1 MSQAGEQT
9 NPPSGGGGEEE
20 EQQTQEETTPLSALA
35 PDAALQ
41 EETTPLSALAPDAA
55 LQEESLALGPTH
67 VSDSPAFQCLDQ
79 LFSTGK
85 ISGTKVA
92 KLKAS
97 FSLLHDT
104 LKSSQQSE
112 IRLLQEAKRFRAE
125 LEHQQRELEKA
136 EQFPEGPDTEVSR
149 MRQQL
154 LKFHNDLQ
162 EAEERDYQMNY
173 QLECLT
179 EEKLRLEKEY
189 ETQPK
194 PVELE
199 KRAKAL
205 KDSSEDL
212 RKEAAQRRQEIHSLL
227 EDMEARH
234 KLMTREQRE
243 LEDKKDITV
252 NNQADLAQLL
262 SVPGQLG
269 KEIERINRKKME
281 VEKSKAALDEQLS
294 EMAALQKMT
303 EARCRSLEEE
313 KREVRRQVEGRRAHL
328 EAAER
333 EYGMLQKDQEMA
345 KEKEVIM
352 MGQRGMLDVNTGH
365 CIMERKSVQEN
376 LARKQRER
384 DRQLRELKK
393 VELQLKMAQD
403 ALVHTQ
409 LLHDKTKSTRDAKP
423 KSDRI
428 LKTRQE
434 LQLEV
439 DKLKRNLI
447 HQQPVAEV
455 ETQLVKQCVEQEQ
468 ELMRESHRHREE
480 LHTLSCL
487 TQIKADERE
496 QKSRERHRAEQR
508 YNRIKQELRGKS
520 LVIHELKKQNQEVQ
534 SRLSVFAKLYDNI
547 KGDRNKCVNLIQMAS
562 QRTAEMREKF
572 KILENEIEILR
583 TNAINK
589 DKLLQK
595 SRLKHFHSHTVR
607 DSLRNDI
614 SKVTWVLHE
623 MRQKREEQKLN
634 LGQLTHMINYHE
646 QNLLQMRKSHDNAV
660 QSRNDRGVQLLE
672 REEEMC
678 IFYEKVNV
686 QEGLIRNGD
695 METQALEE
703 ETRCLQMIT
712 NEERRQTALS
722 RKLVPCQRSLEGES
736 TMLQIQ
742 LSECKERMLELE
754 KALEDPGQE
763 NRARELEGNDPSPVE
778 LIQKIEQLEVG
789 LAEREE
795 LLLEKDLVY
804 EQVTRLSQ
812 RIRAKA
818 ENGKQDTL
826 ELAKKVNELQGRI
839 KESTRRMMAVV
850 SELSMRQASAMILQQ
865 ELKERELFLDTCHR
879 RLDQGLPP
887 SEDLELEW
895 QHILRDEKRRQA
907 DQQEKDRL
915 VEEEERTQLPSGV
928 YTTAEARPNA
938 YIPLGDTLPLPKPYG
953 ALAPFKPS
961 EPGNNIRHIR
971 KPEPKPIE
979 I

>member
-1 MSQAGEQT
+1 
-9 NPPSGGGGEEE
+9 
-20 EQQTQEETTPLSALA
+20 
-35 PDAALQ
+35 
-41 EETTPLSALAPDAA
+41 
-55 LQEESLALGPTH
+55 
-67 VSDSPAFQCLDQ
+67 

-234 KLMTREQRE
+234 KLITREQRE

-252 NNQADLAQLL
+252 NNQAELAQLL

-294 EMAALQKMT
+294 EMAALQKVT

-333 EYGMLQKDQEMA
+333 EYGMLQKEQEMA

-686 QEGLIRNGD
+686 QEGLIRNSD

-703 ETRCLQMIT
+703 ETHCLQMIT
-712 NEERRQTALS
+712 NKERRQTALS

-763 NRARELEGNDPSPVE
+763 NRARELEGNDPSHVE

>member
-9 NPPSGGGGEEE
+9 NPPSGGGE
-20 EQQTQEETTPLSALA
+20 
-35 PDAALQ
+35 

-67 VSDSPAFQCLDQ
+67 VSASPAFQCLDQ

-85 ISGTKVA
+85 ISGTKAA

-125 LEHQQRELEKA
+125 LERQQRDLETA

-154 LKFHNDLQ
+154 LKFHNDLRQ
-162 EAEERDYQMNY
+162 AEERDYQMNY

-179 EEKLRLEKEY
+179 EEKLCLEKEY
-189 ETQPK
+189 ESQPK

-205 KDSSEDL
+205 KDSSEEL
-212 RKEAAQRRQEIHSLL
+212 RKEVSQRRQEIHSLL

-243 LEDKKDITV
+243 LDHKKDSIV
-252 NNQADLAQLL
+252 NNQAELAQLM

-294 EMAALQKMT
+294 EVAALQKMT

-333 EYGMLQKDQEMA
+333 EHSMLQKEQEMT

-352 MGQRGMLDVNTGH
+352 MGQRGMLDINTGH
-365 CIMERKSVQEN
+365 CIMERKTVHEN
-376 LARKQRER
+376 LARNQRER

-393 VELQLKMAQD
+393 VELQLKQAQD
-403 ALVHTQ
+403 ALVYTQ
-409 LLHDKTKSTRDAKP
+409 LLHDKTKSTRDVKP

-434 LQLEV
+434 IQLEV

-455 ETQLVKQCVEQEQ
+455 ETQLIEQCVEQEQ
-468 ELMRESHRHREE
+468 ELMRQSHRHREE

-496 QKSRERHRAEQR
+496 QKSRDRHRAEQR
-508 YNRIKQELRGKS
+508 YHRIKQELRGKS

-534 SRLSVFAKLYDNI
+534 SRLGVFAKLYDNI
-547 KGDRNKCVNLIQMAS
+547 KGDRNKCMNLIQMAS
-562 QRTAEMREKF
+562 QRTSEMREKF
-572 KILENEIEILR
+572 KILDNEIEILR
-583 TNAINK
+583 TNASNK
-589 DKLLQK
+589 EKLLQK
-595 SRLKHFHSHTVR
+595 SRLKHFHSHTIR

-614 SKVTWVLHE
+614 SKVTLVLHE

-634 LGQLTHMINYHE
+634 LGRLTHMINYHE

-686 QEGLIRNGD
+686 QVGLIRDGNIE
-695 METQALEE
+695 MQALEE

-712 NEERRQTALS
+712 KEEGRQTALS
-722 RKLVPCQRSLEGES
+722 RKLLPCQRRLKGES

-795 LLLEKDLVY
+795 LLLEKDLVF

-826 ELAKKVNELQGRI
+826 QLAKKVNELQGRI

-850 SELSMRQASAMILQQ
+850 SELSMRQASAMTLQQ

-887 SEDLELEW
+887 SEDLEQEW
-895 QHILRDEKRRQA
+895 QHILRDEQRRQA

-915 VEEEERTQLPSGV
+915 VEEEERSQLPSGV

-961 EPGNNIRHIR
+961 EPGTNIRHIR

>member
-9 NPPSGGGGEEE
+9 NPPSGGGGE
-20 EQQTQEETTPLSALA
+20 
-35 PDAALQ
+35 

-67 VSDSPAFQCLDQ
+67 VSASPAFQCLDQ

-85 ISGTKVA
+85 ISGTKAA

-125 LEHQQRELEKA
+125 LERQQRDLEEA

-154 LKFHNDLQ
+154 LKFHNDLRQ
-162 EAEERDYQMNY
+162 AEERDYQMNY

-179 EEKLRLEKEY
+179 EEKLCLEKEY

-205 KDSSEDL
+205 KDSSEEL
-212 RKEAAQRRQEIHSLL
+212 RKEVSQRRQEIHSLL
-227 EDMEARH
+227 EDVEARH

-243 LEDKKDITV
+243 LDHKKDIIV
-252 NNQADLAQLL
+252 NNQAELAQLL

-269 KEIERINRKKME
+269 KEIERINRKKMD

-294 EMAALQKMT
+294 EVAALQKMT

-333 EYGMLQKDQEMA
+333 EHSMLQKEQEMT

-352 MGQRGMLDVNTGH
+352 MGQRGMLDINTGH
-365 CIMERKSVQEN
+365 CIMERKSVHEN

-409 LLHDKTKSTRDAKP
+409 LLHDKTKYTRDAKP

-434 LQLEV
+434 IQLEV

-455 ETQLVKQCVEQEQ
+455 ETQLIEQCVEQEK
-468 ELMRESHRHREE
+468 ELMRQSHRHREE
-480 LHTLSCL
+480 LHTLCCL

-496 QKSRERHRAEQR
+496 QKSRDRHRAEQR
-508 YNRIKQELRGKS
+508 YNRIKQEVRGKS

-534 SRLSVFAKLYDNI
+534 SRLGVFAKLYDNI
-547 KGDRNKCVNLIQMAS
+547 KGDRNKCMNLIQMAS

-572 KILENEIEILR
+572 KILDNEIEILR

-589 DKLLQK
+589 EKLLQK

-607 DSLRNDI
+607 DSLRSDI
-614 SKVTWVLHE
+614 SKVTQVLHE

-634 LGQLTHMINYHE
+634 LGRLTHMINYHE

-686 QEGLIRNGD
+686 QEGLIRDGNIE
-695 METQALEE
+695 MQVLEE
-703 ETRCLQMIT
+703 ETCCLQMIT
-712 NEERRQTALS
+712 KEEGRQTALR
-722 RKLVPCQRSLEGES
+722 RKLVPCQRRLEGES

-795 LLLEKDLVY
+795 LLLEKDLVF

-826 ELAKKVNELQGRI
+826 QLAKKVNELQGRI

-850 SELSMRQASAMILQQ
+850 SELSMRQASAMTLQQ

-887 SEDLELEW
+887 SEDLELEC
-895 QHILRDEKRRQA
+895 QHILRDEQRRRA

-915 VEEEERTQLPSGV
+915 VEEEERSQLPSGV

-961 EPGNNIRHIR
+961 EPGTNIRHIR

>member
-9 NPPSGGGGEEE
+9 NPPSGGGE
-20 EQQTQEETTPLSALA
+20 
-35 PDAALQ
+35 

-67 VSDSPAFQCLDQ
+67 VSASPAFQCLDQ

-85 ISGTKVA
+85 ISGTKAA

-125 LEHQQRELEKA
+125 LERQQRDLETA

-154 LKFHNDLQ
+154 LKFHNDLRQ
-162 EAEERDYQMNY
+162 AEERDYQMNY

-179 EEKLRLEKEY
+179 EEKLCLEKEY
-189 ETQPK
+189 ESQPK

-199 KRAKAL
+199 KRAKTL
-205 KDSSEDL
+205 KDSSEEL
-212 RKEAAQRRQEIHSLL
+212 RKEVSQRRQEIHSLL

-243 LEDKKDITV
+243 LDHKKDSIV
-252 NNQADLAQLL
+252 NNQAELAQLL

-294 EMAALQKMT
+294 EVAALQKMT

-333 EYGMLQKDQEMA
+333 EHSMLQKEQEMT

-352 MGQRGMLDVNTGH
+352 MGQRGMLDINTGH
-365 CIMERKSVQEN
+365 CIMERKTVHEN
-376 LARKQRER
+376 LARNQRER

-393 VELQLKMAQD
+393 VELQLKQAQD
-403 ALVHTQ
+403 ALVYTQ
-409 LLHDKTKSTRDAKP
+409 LLHDKTKSTRDVKP

-434 LQLEV
+434 IQLEV

-455 ETQLVKQCVEQEQ
+455 ETQLIEQCVEQEQ
-468 ELMRESHRHREE
+468 ELMRQSHRHREE

-496 QKSRERHRAEQR
+496 QKSRDRHRAEQR
-508 YNRIKQELRGKS
+508 YHRIKQELRGKS

-534 SRLSVFAKLYDNI
+534 SRLGVFAKLYDNI
-547 KGDRNKCVNLIQMAS
+547 KGDRNKCMNLIQMAS
-562 QRTAEMREKF
+562 QRTSEMREKF
-572 KILENEIEILR
+572 KILDNEIEILR
-583 TNAINK
+583 TNASNK
-589 DKLLQK
+589 EKLLQK
-595 SRLKHFHSHTVR
+595 SRLKHFHSHTIR

-614 SKVTWVLHE
+614 SKVTLVLHE

-634 LGQLTHMINYHE
+634 LGRLTHMINYHE

-686 QEGLIRNGD
+686 QEGLIRDGNIE
-695 METQALEE
+695 MQALEE

-712 NEERRQTALS
+712 KEEGRQTALS
-722 RKLVPCQRSLEGES
+722 RKLLPCQRRLKGES

-795 LLLEKDLVY
+795 LLLEKDLVF

-826 ELAKKVNELQGRI
+826 QLAKKVNELQGRI

-850 SELSMRQASAMILQQ
+850 SELSMRQASAMTLQQ

-887 SEDLELEW
+887 SEDLEQEW
-895 QHILRDEKRRQA
+895 QHILRDEQRRQA

-915 VEEEERTQLPSGV
+915 VEEEERSQLPSGV

-961 EPGNNIRHIR
+961 EPGTNIRHIR

>member
-9 NPPSGGGGEEE
+9 NPPSGGGE
-20 EQQTQEETTPLSALA
+20 
-35 PDAALQ
+35 

-67 VSDSPAFQCLDQ
+67 VSVSPAFQCLDQ

-85 ISGTKVA
+85 ISGTKAA

-112 IRLLQEAKRFRAE
+112 IRLLQEAKQFRAE
-125 LEHQQRELEKA
+125 LERQQRDLETA
-136 EQFPEGPDTEVSR
+136 EQFPEGPETEVSR

-154 LKFHNDLQ
+154 LKFHNDLRQ
-162 EAEERDYQMNY
+162 AEERDYQMNY

-179 EEKLRLEKEY
+179 EEKLCLEKEY
-189 ETQPK
+189 ESQPK

-205 KDSSEDL
+205 KDSSEEL
-212 RKEAAQRRQEIHSLL
+212 RKEVSQRRQEIHSLL

-243 LEDKKDITV
+243 LDHKKDSIV
-252 NNQADLAQLL
+252 NNQAELAQLL
-262 SVPGQLG
+262 PVPGQLG

-294 EMAALQKMT
+294 EVAALQKMT

-333 EYGMLQKDQEMA
+333 EHSMLQKEQEMT

-352 MGQRGMLDVNTGH
+352 MGQRGMLDINTGH
-365 CIMERKSVQEN
+365 CIMERKTMHEN
-376 LARKQRER
+376 LAQKQRER

-393 VELQLKMAQD
+393 VELQLKQAQD
-403 ALVHTQ
+403 ALVYTQ
-409 LLHDKTKSTRDAKP
+409 LLHDKTKSTRDVKP

-434 LQLEV
+434 MQLEV

-447 HQQPVAEV
+447 HRQPVAEV
-455 ETQLVKQCVEQEQ
+455 ETQLIEQCVEQEQ
-468 ELMRESHRHREE
+468 ELMRQSHRHREE

-496 QKSRERHRAEQR
+496 QKSRDRHRAEQR

-534 SRLSVFAKLYDNI
+534 SRLGVFAKLYDNI
-547 KGDRNKCVNLIQMAS
+547 KGDRNKCMNLIQMAS

-572 KILENEIEILR
+572 KILDNEIEILR

-589 DKLLQK
+589 EKLLQK
-595 SRLKHFHSHTVR
+595 SRLKHFHSHTIR

-614 SKVTWVLHE
+614 SKVTLVLHE

-634 LGQLTHMINYHE
+634 LGRLTHMINYHE

-686 QEGLIRNGD
+686 QEGLIRDGNIE
-695 METQALEE
+695 MQALEE

-712 NEERRQTALS
+712 KEEGRQTALS
-722 RKLVPCQRSLEGES
+722 RKLVPCQRRLKGES

-742 LSECKERMLELE
+742 LAECKERMLELE

-763 NRARELEGNDPSPVE
+763 NRARELEGKDPSPVE
-778 LIQKIEQLEVG
+778 LTQKIEQLEVG

-795 LLLEKDLVY
+795 LLLEKDLVF

-826 ELAKKVNELQGRI
+826 QLAKKVNELQGRI

-850 SELSMRQASAMILQQ
+850 SELSMRQASAMTLQQ

-887 SEDLELEW
+887 SEDLEQEW
-895 QHILRDEKRRQA
+895 QHILRDEQRRQA

-915 VEEEERTQLPSGV
+915 VEEEERSQLPSGV

-961 EPGNNIRHIR
+961 EPGTNIRHIR

>member
-1 MSQAGEQT
+1 MRA
-9 NPPSGGGGEEE
+9 N
-20 EQQTQEETTPLSALA
+20 LS
-35 PDAALQ
+35 
-41 EETTPLSALAPDAA
+41 
-55 LQEESLALGPTH
+55 
-67 VSDSPAFQCLDQ
+67 V

-179 EEKLRLEKEY
+179 EEKLRLVKEY

-234 KLMTREQRE
+234 KLMAREQRE

-252 NNQADLAQLL
+252 NNQAELAQLL

-333 EYGMLQKDQEMA
+333 EYGMLQKEQEMA
-345 KEKEVIM
+345 KEKEVMM

-742 LSECKERMLELE
+742 
-754 KALEDPGQE
+754 
-763 NRARELEGNDPSPVE
+763 
-778 LIQKIEQLEVG
+778 KIEQLEVG

-928 YTTAEARPNA
+928 YTRAEARPNA

>member
-9 NPPSGGGGEEE
+9 NPPSGGGGGGGE
-20 EQQTQEETTPLSALA
+20 EETTPLLALA
-35 PDAALQ
+35 PDA
-41 EETTPLSALAPDAA
+41 D

-67 VSDSPAFQCLDQ
+67 VSASPAFQCLDQ

-85 ISGTKVA
+85 ISGTKAA

-125 LEHQQRELEKA
+125 LERQQKELEKA

-154 LKFHNDLQ
+154 LKFHNDLRQ
-162 EAEERDYQMNY
+162 AEERDYQMNY

-179 EEKLRLEKEY
+179 EEKLCLEKDY

-205 KDSSEDL
+205 KDSSEEL
-212 RKEAAQRRQEIHSLL
+212 RKEVSQRRQEIHSLL

-243 LEDKKDITV
+243 LDHKKDIIV
-252 NNQADLAQLL
+252 NNQAELAQLL

-269 KEIERINRKKME
+269 KEIERINRKNME

-294 EMAALQKMT
+294 EVTALQKMT

-313 KREVRRQVEGRRAHL
+313 KREVRRQVEGCRAHL

-333 EYGMLQKDQEMA
+333 EHSMLQKEQEMT

-352 MGQRGMLDVNTGH
+352 MGQRGMLDINTGH
-365 CIMERKSVQEN
+365 CIMERKSVHEN

-434 LQLEV
+434 IQLEV
-439 DKLKRNLI
+439 EKLKRNLI

-455 ETQLVKQCVEQEQ
+455 ETQLIEQCVEQEQ
-468 ELMRESHRHREE
+468 KLMRQSHRLREE
-480 LHTLSCL
+480 LHTLRCL

-496 QKSRERHRAEQR
+496 QKSRDRHRAEQR

-534 SRLSVFAKLYDNI
+534 SRLGVFAKLYDNI

-572 KILENEIEILR
+572 KILDNEIEILR

-589 DKLLQK
+589 EKLLQK
-595 SRLKHFHSHTVR
+595 SRLKHFHSHTIR

-614 SKVTWVLHE
+614 SKVTQVLHE

-634 LGQLTHMINYHE
+634 LGRLTHMINYHE
-646 QNLLQMRKSHDNAV
+646 QNLLQMRKSHDTAV

-686 QEGLIRNGD
+686 QEGLIRDGNIE
-695 METQALEE
+695 MQALEE
-703 ETRCLQMIT
+703 ETCCLQMIT
-712 NEERRQTALS
+712 KEEERQTALS
-722 RKLVPCQRSLEGES
+722 RKLVPCQRRLEGES

-795 LLLEKDLVY
+795 LLLEKDLVF

-826 ELAKKVNELQGRI
+826 QLAKKVNELQGRI

-850 SELSMRQASAMILQQ
+850 SELSMRQASAMTLQQ

-895 QHILRDEKRRQA
+895 QHILRDEQRRQA

-915 VEEEERTQLPSGV
+915 VEEEERSQLPSGV

-961 EPGNNIRHIR
+961 EPGTNIRHIR

>member
-1 MSQAGEQT
+1 MGF
-9 NPPSGGGGEEE
+9 P
-20 EQQTQEETTPLSALA
+20 
-35 PDAALQ
+35 
-41 EETTPLSALAPDAA
+41 
-55 LQEESLALGPTH
+55 
-67 VSDSPAFQCLDQ
+67 

-85 ISGTKVA
+85 ISGTKAA

-112 IRLLQEAKRFRAE
+112 ICLCLSVTPISPPQLSAVRDLSVSVCDSHLPTPALSSQQSEIWLCLSVTPISPPQLSALSAVRDLAVSVCDSPSPHPSSQQSEISLCLSVTPISPPQLSAVRDLAVSVCDPHLPTPALSSQRSGCLSAVRDLAVSVCDSPSPHPSSQQSEISLCLSVTPISPPQLSALRDLAVSQQSEIWLLQEAKRFRAE
-125 LEHQQRELEKA
+125 LERQQRDLEEA

-154 LKFHNDLQ
+154 LKFHNDLRQ
-162 EAEERDYQMNY
+162 AEERDYQMNY

-179 EEKLRLEKEY
+179 EEKLCLEKEY

-205 KDSSEDL
+205 KDSSEEL
-212 RKEAAQRRQEIHSLL
+212 RKEVSQRRQEIHSLL
-227 EDMEARH
+227 EDVEARH

-243 LEDKKDITV
+243 LDHKKDIIV
-252 NNQADLAQLL
+252 NNQAELAQLL

-269 KEIERINRKKME
+269 KEIERINRKKMD

-294 EMAALQKMT
+294 EVAALQKMT

-333 EYGMLQKDQEMA
+333 EHSMLQKEQEMT

-352 MGQRGMLDVNTGH
+352 MGQRGMLDINTGH
-365 CIMERKSVQEN
+365 CIMERKSVHEN

-409 LLHDKTKSTRDAKP
+409 LLHDKTKYTRDAKP

-434 LQLEV
+434 IQLEV

-455 ETQLVKQCVEQEQ
+455 ETQLIEQCVEQEK
-468 ELMRESHRHREE
+468 ELMRQSHRHREE
-480 LHTLSCL
+480 LHTLCCL

-496 QKSRERHRAEQR
+496 QKSRDRHRAEQR
-508 YNRIKQELRGKS
+508 YNRIKQEVRGKS

-534 SRLSVFAKLYDNI
+534 SRLGVFAKLYDNI
-547 KGDRNKCVNLIQMAS
+547 KGDRNKCMNLIQMAS

-572 KILENEIEILR
+572 KILDNEIEILR

-589 DKLLQK
+589 EKLLQK

-607 DSLRNDI
+607 DSLRSDI
-614 SKVTWVLHE
+614 SKVTQGLHE

-634 LGQLTHMINYHE
+634 LGRLTHMINYHE

-660 QSRNDRGVQLLE
+660 QSRNDR
-672 REEEMC
+672 
-678 IFYEKVNV
+678 
-686 QEGLIRNGD
+686 
-695 METQALEE
+695 
-703 ETRCLQMIT
+703 
-712 NEERRQTALS
+712 
-722 RKLVPCQRSLEGES
+722 
-736 TMLQIQ
+736 
-742 LSECKERMLELE
+742 
-754 KALEDPGQE
+754 
-763 NRARELEGNDPSPVE
+763 
-778 LIQKIEQLEVG
+778 
-789 LAEREE
+789 
-795 LLLEKDLVY
+795 
-804 EQVTRLSQ
+804 
-812 RIRAKA
+812 
-818 ENGKQDTL
+818 
-826 ELAKKVNELQGRI
+826 
-839 KESTRRMMAVV
+839 
-850 SELSMRQASAMILQQ
+850 
-865 ELKERELFLDTCHR
+865 
-879 RLDQGLPP
+879 
-887 SEDLELEW
+887 
-895 QHILRDEKRRQA
+895 
-907 DQQEKDRL
+907 
-915 VEEEERTQLPSGV
+915 
-928 YTTAEARPNA
+928 
-938 YIPLGDTLPLPKPYG
+938 
-953 ALAPFKPS
+953 
-961 EPGNNIRHIR
+961 
-971 KPEPKPIE
+971 
-979 I
+979 

>member
-9 NPPSGGGGEEE
+9 NPPSGGGE
-20 EQQTQEETTPLSALA
+20 
-35 PDAALQ
+35 

-67 VSDSPAFQCLDQ
+67 VSASPAFQCLDQ

-85 ISGTKVA
+85 ISGTKAA

-112 IRLLQEAKRFRAE
+112 IRLLQEQRFRAE
-125 LEHQQRELEKA
+125 LERQQRDLEMA
-136 EQFPEGPDTEVSR
+136 EQFPDGPDTEVSR

-154 LKFHNDLQ
+154 LKSHNDLRQ
-162 EAEERDYQMNY
+162 AEERDYQMNY

-179 EEKLRLEKEY
+179 EEKLCLEKEY
-189 ETQPK
+189 ESQPK

-205 KDSSEDL
+205 KDSSEEL
-212 RKEAAQRRQEIHSLL
+212 RKEVSQRRQEIHSLL
-227 EDMEARH
+227 EDMEARN

-243 LEDKKDITV
+243 LDHKKDSIV
-252 NNQADLAQLL
+252 NNQAELAQLL

-294 EMAALQKMT
+294 EVAALQKMT

-333 EYGMLQKDQEMA
+333 EHSMLQKEQEMT

-352 MGQRGMLDVNTGH
+352 MGQRGMLDINTGH
-365 CIMERKSVQEN
+365 CIMERKTVHES
-376 LARKQRER
+376 LAQKQRER

-409 LLHDKTKSTRDAKP
+409 LLHDKTKSTRDVKP

-434 LQLEV
+434 IQLEV

-455 ETQLVKQCVEQEQ
+455 ETQLIEQCVEQEQ
-468 ELMRESHRHREE
+468 ELMRQSHRHREE

-496 QKSRERHRAEQR
+496 QKSRDRHRAEQR
-508 YNRIKQELRGKS
+508 YHRIKQELRGKS

-534 SRLSVFAKLYDNI
+534 SRLGVFAKLYDNI
-547 KGDRNKCVNLIQMAS
+547 KGDRNKCMNLIQMAS

-572 KILENEIEILR
+572 KILDNEIEILR

-589 DKLLQK
+589 EKLLQK
-595 SRLKHFHSHTVR
+595 SRLKHFHSHTIR

-614 SKVTWVLHE
+614 SKVTLVLHE

-634 LGQLTHMINYHE
+634 LGRLTHMINYHE

-686 QEGLIRNGD
+686 QEGLIRDGNIE
-695 METQALEE
+695 MQALEE

-712 NEERRQTALS
+712 KEEGRQTALS
-722 RKLVPCQRSLEGES
+722 RKLVPCQRRLKGES

-742 LSECKERMLELE
+742 
-754 KALEDPGQE
+754 
-763 NRARELEGNDPSPVE
+763 V
-778 LIQKIEQLEVG
+778 
-789 LAEREE
+789 
-795 LLLEKDLVY
+795 
-804 EQVTRLSQ
+804 
-812 RIRAKA
+812 
-818 ENGKQDTL
+818 
-826 ELAKKVNELQGRI
+826 
-839 KESTRRMMAVV
+839 
-850 SELSMRQASAMILQQ
+850 
-865 ELKERELFLDTCHR
+865 H
-879 RLDQGLPP
+879 
-887 SEDLELEW
+887 
-895 QHILRDEKRRQA
+895 
-907 DQQEKDRL
+907 
-915 VEEEERTQLPSGV
+915 
-928 YTTAEARPNA
+928 
-938 YIPLGDTLPLPKPYG
+938 
-953 ALAPFKPS
+953 
-961 EPGNNIRHIR
+961 
-971 KPEPKPIE
+971 
-979 I
+979 

>member
-9 NPPSGGGGEEE
+9 NPPSGGGE
-20 EQQTQEETTPLSALA
+20 
-35 PDAALQ
+35 

-67 VSDSPAFQCLDQ
+67 VSASPAFQCLDQ

-85 ISGTKVA
+85 ISGTKAA

-112 IRLLQEAKRFRAE
+112 IRLLQEAKQFRAE
-125 LEHQQRELEKA
+125 LERQQRDLETA

-154 LKFHNDLQ
+154 LKFHNDLRQ
-162 EAEERDYQMNY
+162 AEERDYQMNY

-179 EEKLRLEKEY
+179 EEKLCLEKEY
-189 ETQPK
+189 ESQPK

-205 KDSSEDL
+205 KDSSEEL
-212 RKEAAQRRQEIHSLL
+212 RKEVSQRRQEIHSLL

-243 LEDKKDITV
+243 LDHKKDSIV
-252 NNQADLAQLL
+252 NNQAELAQLL

-269 KEIERINRKKME
+269 KEIERISRKKME

-294 EMAALQKMT
+294 EVAALQKMT

-333 EYGMLQKDQEMA
+333 EHSMLQKEQEMT

-352 MGQRGMLDVNTGH
+352 MGQRGMLDINTGH
-365 CIMERKSVQEN
+365 CIMERKTVHEN
-376 LARKQRER
+376 LARNQRER

-393 VELQLKMAQD
+393 VELQLKQAQD
-403 ALVHTQ
+403 ALVYTQ
-409 LLHDKTKSTRDAKP
+409 LLHDKTKSTRDVKP

-434 LQLEV
+434 IQLEV

-455 ETQLVKQCVEQEQ
+455 ETQLIEQCVEQEQ
-468 ELMRESHRHREE
+468 ELMRQSHRHREE

-496 QKSRERHRAEQR
+496 QKSRDRHRAEQR
-508 YNRIKQELRGKS
+508 YHRIKQELRGKS

-534 SRLSVFAKLYDNI
+534 SRLGVFAKLYDNI
-547 KGDRNKCVNLIQMAS
+547 KGDRNKCMNLIQMAS

-572 KILENEIEILR
+572 KILDNEIEILR

-589 DKLLQK
+589 EKLLQK
-595 SRLKHFHSHTVR
+595 SRLKHFHSHTIR

-614 SKVTWVLHE
+614 SKVTLVLHE

-634 LGQLTHMINYHE
+634 LGRLTHMINYHE

-686 QEGLIRNGD
+686 QEGLIRDGNIE
-695 METQALEE
+695 MQALEE

-712 NEERRQTALS
+712 KEEGRQTALS
-722 RKLVPCQRSLEGES
+722 RKLVPCQRRLKGEG

-795 LLLEKDLVY
+795 LLLEKDLVF

-826 ELAKKVNELQGRI
+826 QLAKKVNELQGRI

-850 SELSMRQASAMILQQ
+850 SELSMRQASAMTLQQ

-887 SEDLELEW
+887 SEDLEQEW
-895 QHILRDEKRRQA
+895 QHILRDEQRRQA

-915 VEEEERTQLPSGV
+915 VEEEERSQLPSGV

-961 EPGNNIRHIR
+961 EPGTNIRHIR

>member
-9 NPPSGGGGEEE
+9 NPPSGGGE
-20 EQQTQEETTPLSALA
+20 
-35 PDAALQ
+35 

-55 LQEESLALGPTH
+55 LQEESLALGPSH
-67 VSDSPAFQCLDQ
+67 VSVSPAFQCLDQ

-85 ISGTKVA
+85 ISGTKAA

-112 IRLLQEAKRFRAE
+112 IRLLQEAKQFRAE
-125 LEHQQRELEKA
+125 LERQQRDLETA
-136 EQFPEGPDTEVSR
+136 EQFPEGPETEVSR

-154 LKFHNDLQ
+154 LKFHNDLRQ
-162 EAEERDYQMNY
+162 AEERDYQMNY

-179 EEKLRLEKEY
+179 EEKLCLEKEY
-189 ETQPK
+189 ESQPK

-205 KDSSEDL
+205 KDSSEEL
-212 RKEAAQRRQEIHSLL
+212 RKEVSQRRQEIHSLL

-243 LEDKKDITV
+243 LDHKKDSIV
-252 NNQADLAQLL
+252 NNQAELAQLL

-294 EMAALQKMT
+294 EVAALQKMT

-333 EYGMLQKDQEMA
+333 EHSMLQKEQEMT

-352 MGQRGMLDVNTGH
+352 MGQRGMLDINTGH
-365 CIMERKSVQEN
+365 CIMERKTVHEN
-376 LARKQRER
+376 LAQKQRER

-393 VELQLKMAQD
+393 VELQLKQAQD
-403 ALVHTQ
+403 ALVYTQ
-409 LLHDKTKSTRDAKP
+409 LLHDKTKSTRDVKP

-434 LQLEV
+434 MQLEV

-447 HQQPVAEV
+447 HRQPVAEV
-455 ETQLVKQCVEQEQ
+455 ETQLIEQCVEQEQ
-468 ELMRESHRHREE
+468 ELMRQSHRHREE

-496 QKSRERHRAEQR
+496 QKSRDRHRAEQR

-534 SRLSVFAKLYDNI
+534 SRLGVAKLYDNI
-547 KGDRNKCVNLIQMAS
+547 KGDRNKCMNLIQMAS

-572 KILENEIEILR
+572 KILDNEIEILR

-589 DKLLQK
+589 EKLLQK
-595 SRLKHFHSHTVR
+595 SRLKHFHSHTIR

-614 SKVTWVLHE
+614 SKVTLVLHE

-634 LGQLTHMINYHE
+634 LGRLTHMINYHE

-686 QEGLIRNGD
+686 QEGLIRDGNIE
-695 METQALEE
+695 MQALEE

-712 NEERRQTALS
+712 KEEGRQTALS
-722 RKLVPCQRSLEGES
+722 RKLVPCQRRLKGES

-742 LSECKERMLELE
+742 LAECKERMLELE

-763 NRARELEGNDPSPVE
+763 NRARELEGKDPSPVE
-778 LIQKIEQLEVG
+778 LTQKIEQLEVG

-795 LLLEKDLVY
+795 LLLEKDLVF

-826 ELAKKVNELQGRI
+826 QLAKKVNELQGRI

-850 SELSMRQASAMILQQ
+850 SELSMRQASAMTLQQ

-887 SEDLELEW
+887 SEDLEQEW
-895 QHILRDEKRRQA
+895 QHILRDEQRRQA

-915 VEEEERTQLPSGV
+915 VEEEERSQLPSGV

-961 EPGNNIRHIR
+961 EPGTNIRHIR

>member
-9 NPPSGGGGEEE
+9 NPPSGGGE
-20 EQQTQEETTPLSALA
+20 
-35 PDAALQ
+35 

-67 VSDSPAFQCLDQ
+67 VSAIPAFQCLDQ

-85 ISGTKVA
+85 ISGTKAA

-97 FSLLHDT
+97 FSLLLDT

-125 LEHQQRELEKA
+125 LERQQRDLETA

-154 LKFHNDLQ
+154 LKFHNDLRQ
-162 EAEERDYQMNY
+162 AEERDYQMNY

-179 EEKLRLEKEY
+179 EEKLCLEKEY
-189 ETQPK
+189 ESQPK

-205 KDSSEDL
+205 KDSSEEL
-212 RKEAAQRRQEIHSLL
+212 RKEVSQRRQEIHSLL

-243 LEDKKDITV
+243 LDHKKDSIV
-252 NNQADLAQLL
+252 NNQAELAQLL

-294 EMAALQKMT
+294 EVAALQKMT

-333 EYGMLQKDQEMA
+333 EHSMLQKEQEMT

-352 MGQRGMLDVNTGH
+352 MGQRGMLDINTGH
-365 CIMERKSVQEN
+365 CIMERKTVHEN
-376 LARKQRER
+376 LAQKQRER

-393 VELQLKMAQD
+393 VELQPRTAHSV
-403 ALVHTQ
+403 LVHTQ
-409 LLHDKTKSTRDAKP
+409 LLHDKTKSTVKP
-423 KSDRI
+423 SVERV
-428 LKTRQE
+428 LCTRQE
-434 LQLEV
+434 IQLEV

-455 ETQLVKQCVEQEQ
+455 ETQLIEQCVEQEQ
-468 ELMRESHRHREE
+468 ELMRQSHRHREE

-496 QKSRERHRAEQR
+496 QKSRDRHRAEQR
-508 YNRIKQELRGKS
+508 YHRIKQELRGKS

-534 SRLSVFAKLYDNI
+534 SRLGVFAKLYDNI
-547 KGDRNKCVNLIQMAS
+547 KGDRNKCMNLIQMAS

-572 KILENEIEILR
+572 KILDNEIEILR

-589 DKLLQK
+589 EKLLQK
-595 SRLKHFHSHTVR
+595 SRLKHFHSHTIR

-614 SKVTWVLHE
+614 SKVTLVLHE

-634 LGQLTHMINYHE
+634 LGRLTHMINYHE

-686 QEGLIRNGD
+686 QEGLIRDGNIE
-695 METQALEE
+695 MQALEE

-712 NEERRQTALS
+712 KEERRQTALS
-722 RKLVPCQRSLEGES
+722 RNLVPCQRRLKGES

-795 LLLEKDLVY
+795 LLLEKDLVF
-804 EQVTRLSQ
+804 EQVTRISQ

-826 ELAKKVNELQGRI
+826 QLAKKVNELQGRI

-850 SELSMRQASAMILQQ
+850 SELSMRQASAMTLQQ

-887 SEDLELEW
+887 SEDLEQEW
-895 QHILRDEKRRQA
+895 QHILRDEQRRQA

-915 VEEEERTQLPSGV
+915 VEEEERSQLPSGV

-961 EPGNNIRHIR
+961 EPGTNIRHIR